1 MAVFRVERTKDY
13 TVMSNHHL
21 RDKSLSLKAKGL
33 LSQMLSLPENWDY
46 TLAGLAQINKESK
59 DAIST
64 AVRELE
70 QRGYI
75 QRRQSVDAKGKFG
88 KSEYVIYEHPMTNKP
103 SPENPP
109 SGDPPSE
116 PPTPGKPAQL
126 NIDTRKID
134 QKNTD
139 LSNIQSY
146 PIRQD
151 GTGQRKSS
159 GLGAETMEAYGR
171 QLRDN
176 IEYPLLITECGCD
189 VERVDELVDL
199 MLEVLCSC
207 GPVIRVASQDYPAQL
222 VKSRMLQINRQ
233 HILDVLQNL
242 DDNRAKS
249 PIKDMKQYLKTML
262 FNAAVCQNNYYAA
275 MVARDL
281 AGGIVATNSN
291 S

>member
-70 QRGYI
+70 QQGYI
-75 QRRQSVDAKGKFG
+75 RRHQSVDAQGKFG
-88 KSEYVIYEHPMTNKP
+88 KSEYVIYEHPMPNKP

-116 PPTPGKPAQL
+116 PPTPGNSAQL

-134 QKNTD
+134 SKNTD

-159 GLGAETMEAYGR
+159 GLRAETIEAYR
-171 QLRDN
+171 QQLQDN
-176 IEYPLLITECGCD
+176 IEYPLLITECGCEA
-189 VERVDELVDL
+189 ERVDELVDL

-207 GPVIRVASQDYPAQL
+207 GSVIRVASQDYPAQL
-222 VKSRMLQINRQ
+222 VKARMLQVNRQ

-242 DDNRAKS
+242 DENRAKS
-249 PIKDMKQYLKTML
+249 QIKDMKQYLKTML
-262 FNAAVCQNNYYAA
+262 FNATVCQNNYYAA

-281 AGGIVATNSN
+281 AEGIIATNSD